1 MLVPRVAG
9 TLDDKECER
18 RYAQIRDFE
27 RMLTETGTTVMKVF
41 LHISNDEQ
49 RERLQA
55 RLDDPEKHWKFD
67 PSDLVARAKW
77 DVYQRAYVDAINATD
92 CDHAPWYIVPA
103 DSKTHRNLIIAHL
116 MLETMQGMKLE
127 WPAPKADLAKVVIE
141 G

>member
-1 MLVPRVAG
+1 
-9 TLDDKECER
+9 
-18 RYAQIRDFE
+18 
-27 RMLTETGTTVMKVF
+27 MKVV
-41 LHISNDEQ
+41 LHISKDEQ

-67 PSDLVARAKW
+67 PADLGARAKW
-77 DVYQRAYVDAINATD
+77 DIYQGAYADAINATD
-92 CDHAPWYIVPA
+92 CDHAPWYVVPA

-127 WPAPKADLAKVVIE
+127 WPAPKADMAKVKID